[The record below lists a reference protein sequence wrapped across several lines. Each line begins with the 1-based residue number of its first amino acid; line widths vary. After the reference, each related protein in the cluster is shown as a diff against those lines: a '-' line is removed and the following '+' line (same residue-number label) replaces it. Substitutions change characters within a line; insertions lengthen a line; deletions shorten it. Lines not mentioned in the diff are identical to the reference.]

1 MAERDRSETMMERI
15 LAYKH
20 STEQMKKEMLKLIE
34 SEAGTLHTPTTTRYN
49 ARQHSPRYTNTQP
62 YNILSQLP
70 MLWP

>member
-34 SEAGTLHTPTTTRYN
+34 SEAGTLHTHN
-49 ARQHSPRYTNTQP
+49 H
-62 YNILSQLP
+62 
-70 MLWP
+70 